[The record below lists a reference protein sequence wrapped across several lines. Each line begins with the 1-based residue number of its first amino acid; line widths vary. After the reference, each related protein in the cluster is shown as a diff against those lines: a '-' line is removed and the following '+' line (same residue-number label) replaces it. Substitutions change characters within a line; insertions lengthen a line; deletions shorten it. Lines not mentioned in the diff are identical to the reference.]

1 MTYEEVM
8 TVINK
13 MIEEYGEE
21 ETIKSFIRMYLAD
34 KIDYNQLLEF
44 IGLMGYEFNEEFKKR
59 LKEKNVNV

>member
-21 ETIKSFIRMYLAD
+21 ETIKSFIRMYLQNVISMASNLWLRFS
-34 KIDYNQLLEF
+34 ILICQVHFWQN
-44 IGLMGYEFNEEFKKR
+44 MGHGQIA
-59 LKEKNVNV
+59 V